1 MKLLLGLGSNLG
13 NRAQNLAAARKA
25 IGEFAPIQRESTV
38 IETEPW
44 GYESANKYLNQVLVC
59 ECNLDPE
66 TLLEKTQQ
74 VERDLGRKSK
84 TQNQNYQDR
93 PIDIDI
99 LTFGNLNIST
109 PNLTIPHPRMGE
121 REFILKSLRELGEI

>member
-13 NRAQNLAAARKA
+13 DRAQNLAAARKA

-38 IETEPW
+38 IETDPW
-44 GYESANKYLNQVLVC
+44 GYESANKYLNQVIVC
-59 ECNLDPE
+59 ECSLDPE
-66 TLLEKTQQ
+66 ALLEKTQQ

-93 PIDIDI
+93 SIDIDI
-99 LTFGNLNIST
+99 LTYGNLNIST
-109 PNLTIPHPRMGE
+109 PNLTIPHPHMGE

>member
-25 IGEFAPIQRESTV
+25 IGEFAPILRESTV
-38 IETEPW
+38 IETDPW

-59 ECNLDPE
+59 ECNLAPE

-109 PNLTIPHPRMGE
+109 PNLTIPHPRIGE

>member
-13 NRAQNLAAARKA
+13 DRAQNLAAARTA
-25 IGEFAPIQRESTV
+25 IDEFAPIQRESTV

-44 GYESANKYLNQVLVC
+44 GYESANNYLNQVIVC
-59 ECNLDPE
+59 ECSLAPE

-74 VERDLGRKSK
+74 VERNLGRKSK
-84 TQNQNYQDR
+84 TQNQNYEDR

-99 LTFGNLNIST
+99 LTYGNLNIST
-109 PNLTIPHPRMGE
+109 PNLTIPHPRISE

>member
-13 NRAQNLAAARKA
+13 DRAQNLAAARTA
-25 IGEFAPIQRESTV
+25 IDEFAPILRASTV

-44 GYESANKYLNQVLVC
+44 GYSSANNYLNQVIVC
-59 ECNLDPE
+59 ECSLDPE

-74 VERDLGRKSK
+74 VERELGRARK
-84 TQNQNYQDR
+84 TENQKYEDR

-99 LTFGNLNIST
+99 LTYGNLNIST
-109 PNLTIPHPRMGE
+109 PTLIIPHPRTAE
-121 REFILKSLRELGEI
+121 REFIVKSLRELGEI

>member
-13 NRAQNLAAARKA
+13 DRAQNLAAARTA
-25 IGEFAPIQRESTV
+25 IGEFAPILRESTV

-44 GYESANKYLNQVLVC
+44 GYSSANNYLNQVIVC
-59 ECNLDPE
+59 ECSLDPE

-74 VERDLGRKSK
+74 VERNLGRTCK
-84 TQNQNYQDR
+84 TENQKYEDR

-99 LTFGNLNIST
+99 LTYGNLNIST
-109 PNLTIPHPRMGE
+109 PNLTIPHPRIAE
-121 REFILKSLRELGEI
+121 REFIVKSLRELGEF